1 MAWPPTILLLK
12 PFLPHPS
19 WLFSSLFCCGCVGI
33 WWNHFGKEYHWR
45 LCCKDFASCTSST
58 WCLLIMV
65 CLHYKKIPIL
75 KIAWLKI
82 SGMKIAWMENFMKED
97 SMMENFMN
105 ESSMNTFFM
114 TWKFHEQKISWKK
127 IVGKKI
133 ARKHK
138 FRERK
143 FHEWKFQRWIFLNLK
158 LQTFAVISEDC
169 SLPSR

>member
-1 MAWPPTILLLK
+1 
-12 PFLPHPS
+12 
-19 WLFSSLFCCGCVGI
+19 
-33 WWNHFGKEYHWR
+33 
-45 LCCKDFASCTSST
+45 
-58 WCLLIMV
+58 
-65 CLHYKKIPIL
+65 
-75 KIAWLKI
+75 
-82 SGMKIAWMENFMKED
+82 MKED

-169 SLPSR
+169 SLPSRLTWKTILKAFQGCHKIASVQSFKMSPHLIVLLSSANTASLSCTHFSAMATLSSHTFLASRRRCYLISLSWNFKSLLCTASV